1 MEKFKLIIV
10 FILAIMAMSIWPSGL
25 FANKTELSM
34 PQESFATPEKAIGY
48 FLDALKENDFRKAL
62 AACAIDE
69 YSQGFDFEA
78 YTDRMGAFV
87 FYASPA
93 PSDYPLYVE
102 LTKYERMAQI
112 AKKIK
117 FFCFSLLATEK
128 EYQATIPNPSKER
141 ITAFIRSSNP
151 AGLSGLEIISIDKP
165 ELVEHERHKSN
176 EKTRAQCFGAED
188 GTERLVLFR
197 LDGELYYSGFHL
209 LKYKKSWKI
218 DDFYSALTGT
228 SPLGNAEKIDVFSYK
243 GLIMQK

>member
-10 FILAIMAMSIWPSGL
+10 FILAIVAMSIWSSGL
-25 FANKTELSM
+25 FAKKAELSI
-34 PQESFATPEKAIGY
+34 PKESFATPEKAIKY
-48 FLDALKENDFRKAL
+48 FLNALKENDFRKAL
-62 AACAIDE
+62 AACAIEE

-78 YTDRMGAFV
+78 YTDRMDAFV

-102 LTKYERMAQI
+102 LTKYERMGQI
-112 AKKIK
+112 AKKTK
-117 FFCFSLLATEK
+117 FFCYSLLATEK
-128 EYQATIPNPSKER
+128 EYQTISNPSKER
-141 ITAFIRSSNP
+141 IAAFIRSSNP

-165 ELVEHERHKSN
+165 ELVEHERHQSN
-176 EKTRAQCFGAED
+176 EKTRAKCFGAED

-218 DDFYSALTGT
+218 DDLYSALTGT
-228 SPLGNAEKIDVFSYK
+228 SPLGNAEKTDLFSYT
-243 GLIMQK
+243 GLIKQQ